1 MPIFVRKFLDTLVAN
16 GSTTKSE
23 ADSIFEQYLRVKGD
37 YLAGNLDK
45 NVYGLIAKGVI
56 DLERKGLT
64 ESDNLPSLED
74 TALLMLVWKA
84 KKEPQPVAMFSALL
98 DFTKTICPKCYASN
112 DLGKEICDQCGA
124 SLNK

>member
-1 MPIFVRKFLDTLVAN
+1 MPIFVRKFLDSLVAN

-23 ADSIFEQYLRVKGD
+23 ANSIFEQYLRLKED

-45 NVYGLIAKGVI
+45 NVCGLIAKGVI
-56 DLERKGLT
+56 DIERKGLT
-64 ESDNLPSLED
+64 EPENLPSLED

-84 KKEPQPVAMFSALL
+84 KKEPEPVAMFSALL
-98 DFTKTICPKCYASN
+98 DFTKTICPKCYTSN
-112 DLGKEICDQCGA
+112 DLGKAICDQCGA